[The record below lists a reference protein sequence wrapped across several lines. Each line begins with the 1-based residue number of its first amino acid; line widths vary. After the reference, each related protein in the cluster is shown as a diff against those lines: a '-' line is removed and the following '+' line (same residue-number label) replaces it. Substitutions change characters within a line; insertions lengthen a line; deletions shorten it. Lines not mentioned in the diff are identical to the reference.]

1 MMKLIVR
8 IMHLVIAAIAAVA
21 TILLFAMPALSF
33 NSKVVLDVE
42 AVSNIIPATD
52 FTKDIDFVTV
62 LGTNEIQAGIS
73 FKLSATDI
81 NKVMNGDR
89 DVINEKVLVK
99 NMDST
104 LQTLDDGIEVLADY
118 TIRTNLTGIVKQE
131 LTKQIENAKPEDKTT
146 EEVMEYLSLG
156 DDEFKEFAY
165 SLYDTAN
172 KDDANV
178 DSVGQVLL
186 EHIDEILV
194 KVEKMTGSKSGT
206 FNDEQKEDAKNNMKG
221 MLKQIKILKD
231 DDYSLYPISDLP
243 YLYAI
248 DFVKEKLNGKVS
260 SSKLAIKEGE
270 TNREYSNRMLETYV
284 VTEMPEVVYQ
294 IIGYVSLGLF
304 IGMFVIAGTWILLAA
319 FEVLHFFFVNK
330 KHRLFKGLFMPFF
343 ILAGIIQIVLGFV
356 LTGVCKYVL
365 PAKLD
370 ISSFNLPIK
379 DALIIPRTCTLAT
392 SIAFIIA
399 IGAMIALAILKIF
412 VPKEK
417 AE

>member
-1 MMKLIVR
+1 MKLVVR

-42 AVSNIIPATD
+42 AVSSIVPSTE
-52 FTKDIDFVTV
+52 FTKDVNFVEV
-62 LGTNEIQAGIS
+62 LGTDEIQAGIN

-89 DVINEKVLVK
+89 EVINEKVLVK
-99 NMDST
+99 NLNDT
-104 LQTLDDGIEVLADY
+104 LEILDDGIEVIADY

-131 LTKQIENAKPEDKTT
+131 LTKQVENAKPEDKTT
-146 EEVMEYLSLG
+146 EEVMEYLDLG
-156 DDEFKEFAY
+156 DVEFKQFAY
-165 SLYDTAN
+165 SLYDSANTNTATI
-172 KDDANV
+172 
-178 DSVGQVLL
+178 DSVGQVLY

-206 FNDEQKEDAKNNMKG
+206 FTEEQKADVKNNMKNVFNQ
-221 MLKQIKILKD
+221 LKMVKD
-231 DDYSLYPISDLP
+231 DGVSLHPISDLP

-248 DFVKEKLNGKVS
+248 DFVKEKLNGQVS
-260 SSKLAIKEGE
+260 ADKLAIKEGE
-270 TNREYSNRMLETYV
+270 TNRDYSNRMLEAYV
-284 VTEMPEVVYQ
+284 VNMIPEVVYQ

-304 IGMFVIAGTWILLAA
+304 IGMFIMAGTWILLAA
-319 FEVLHFFFVNK
+319 FNVLHFFSVTK

-343 ILAGIIQIVLGFV
+343 VLSGIIQIVLGFV

-365 PAKLD
+365 PQKLD

-379 DALIIPRTCTLAT
+379 DAMIVPRTCTLAT
-392 SIAFIIA
+392 SIVFIIA
-399 IGAMIALAILKIF
+399 IGAMIALGVLKLF

-417 AE
+417 KE

>member
-42 AVSNIIPATD
+42 AVSNIVPSTE
-52 FTKDIDFVTV
+52 FTKDIDFVEV

-89 DVINEKVLVK
+89 DVINEKVLIK
-99 NMDST
+99 NMDET

-131 LTKQIENAKPEDKTT
+131 LIKQVENAKPEDKTT
-146 EEVMEYLSLG
+146 EEVLEYLSLG
-156 DDEFKEFAY
+156 DKEYKEFAY
-165 SLYDTAN
+165 SLYDSAN
-172 KDDANV
+172 SKNANV

-206 FNDEQKEDAKNNMKG
+206 FTDEQKEDAKNNMKG
-221 MLKQIKILKD
+221 MLKQVKILKD
-231 DDYSLYPISDLP
+231 DDYSLHPISDLP

-248 DFVKEKLNGKVS
+248 DFVKEKLNEKVS
-260 SSKLAIKEGE
+260 ADKLAIKEGE

-284 VTEMPEVVYQ
+284 VTQMPEIVYQ
-294 IIGYVSLGLF
+294 IVGYVSLGLF

-330 KHRLFKGLFMPFF
+330 KHKLFKGLFMPFF

-356 LTGVCKYVL
+356 LTGVVKYVL
-365 PAKLD
+365 PEKID
-370 ISSFNLPIK
+370 ITKFNLPIK
-379 DALIIPRTCTLAT
+379 SAVIVPRTCTLAT
-392 SIAFIIA
+392 SIVFIIA
-399 IGAMIALAILKIF
+399 IGAMIALGILKIF

-417 AE
+417 KE

>member
-1 MMKLIVR
+1 
-8 IMHLVIAAIAAVA
+8 MHLVIAAIAAVA

-42 AVSNIIPATD
+42 AVSNIVPSTE
-52 FTKDIDFVTV
+52 FTKDIDFVEV

-89 DVINEKVLVK
+89 DVINEKVLIK
-99 NMDST
+99 NMDET

-131 LTKQIENAKPEDKTT
+131 LIKQVENAKPEDKTT
-146 EEVMEYLSLG
+146 EEVLEYLSLG
-156 DDEFKEFAY
+156 DKEYKEFAY
-165 SLYDTAN
+165 SLYDSAN
-172 KDDANV
+172 SKNANV

-206 FNDEQKEDAKNNMKG
+206 FTDEQKEDAKNNMKG
-221 MLKQIKILKD
+221 MLKQVKILKD
-231 DDYSLYPISDLP
+231 DDYSLHPISDLP

-248 DFVKEKLNGKVS
+248 DFVKEKLNEKVS
-260 SSKLAIKEGE
+260 ADKLAIKEGE

-284 VTEMPEVVYQ
+284 VTQMPEIVYQ
-294 IIGYVSLGLF
+294 IVGYVSLGLF

-330 KHRLFKGLFMPFF
+330 KHKLFKGLFMPFF

-356 LTGVCKYVL
+356 LTGVVKYVL
-365 PAKLD
+365 PEKID
-370 ISSFNLPIK
+370 ITKFNLPIK
-379 DALIIPRTCTLAT
+379 SAVIVPRTCTLAT
-392 SIAFIIA
+392 SIVFIIA
-399 IGAMIALAILKIF
+399 IGAMIALGILKIF

-417 AE
+417 KE

>member
-42 AVSNIIPATD
+42 AVSNIVPSTE
-52 FTKDIDFVTV
+52 FTKDINFVEV

-89 DVINEKVLVK
+89 DVINEKVLIK
-99 NMDST
+99 NMDET

-131 LTKQIENAKPEDKTT
+131 LIKQVENAKPEDKTT
-146 EEVMEYLSLG
+146 EEVLEYLGLG
-156 DDEFKEFAY
+156 DQEYKEFAY
-165 SLYDTAN
+165 SLYDSAN
-172 KDDANV
+172 SKNANV

-206 FNDEQKEDAKNNMKG
+206 FTDEQKEDAKNNMKG
-221 MLKQIKILKD
+221 MLKQVKILKD
-231 DDYSLYPISDLP
+231 DDYSLHPISDLP

-248 DFVKEKLNGKVS
+248 DFVKEKLNEKVS
-260 SSKLAIKEGE
+260 ADKLAIKEGE

-284 VTEMPEVVYQ
+284 VTEMPDIVYQ
-294 IIGYVSLGLF
+294 IVGYVSLGLF

-356 LTGVCKYVL
+356 LTGAVKYVL
-365 PAKLD
+365 PEKID
-370 ISSFNLPIK
+370 ITKFNLPIK
-379 DALIIPRTCTLAT
+379 SAVIVPRTCTLAT
-392 SIAFIIA
+392 SIVFIIA
-399 IGAMIALAILKIF
+399 IGAMIALCILKIF

-417 AE
+417 KE

>member
-42 AVSNIIPATD
+42 AVSNIVPSTE
-52 FTKDIDFVTV
+52 FTKDIDFVEV

-89 DVINEKVLVK
+89 DVINEKVLIK
-99 NMDST
+99 NMDET

-131 LTKQIENAKPEDKTT
+131 LIKQVENAKPEDKTT
-146 EEVMEYLSLG
+146 EEVLEYLSLG
-156 DDEFKEFAY
+156 DEEYKEFAY
-165 SLYDTAN
+165 SLYDSAN
-172 KDDANV
+172 SKNANV

-206 FNDEQKEDAKNNMKG
+206 FTDEQKEDAKNNMKG
-221 MLKQIKILKD
+221 MLKQVKILKD
-231 DDYSLYPISDLP
+231 DDYSLHPISDLP

-260 SSKLAIKEGE
+260 ADKLAIKEGE

-284 VTEMPEVVYQ
+284 VTQMPEIVYQ
-294 IIGYVSLGLF
+294 IVGYVSLGLF

-356 LTGVCKYVL
+356 LTGAVKYVL
-365 PAKLD
+365 PEKID
-370 ISSFNLPIK
+370 ITKFNLPIK
-379 DALIIPRTCTLAT
+379 SAVIVPRTCTLAT
-392 SIAFIIA
+392 SIVFIIA
-399 IGAMIALAILKIF
+399 IGAMIALGILKIF

-417 AE
+417 KE

>member
-1 MMKLIVR
+1 MKLVVR

-42 AVSNIIPATD
+42 AVSSIVPSTE
-52 FTKDIDFVTV
+52 FTKDVNFVEV
-62 LGTNEIQAGIS
+62 LGTDEIQAGIN

-89 DVINEKVLVK
+89 EVINEKVLVK
-99 NMDST
+99 NLNDT
-104 LQTLDDGIEVLADY
+104 LEILDDGIEVIADY
-118 TIRTNLTGIVKQE
+118 TIRTNLTAIVKQE
-131 LTKQIENAKPEDKTT
+131 LTKQVENAKPEDKTT
-146 EEVMEYLSLG
+146 EEVMEYLEL
-156 DDEFKEFAY
+156 DDVEFKKFAY
-165 SLYDTAN
+165 SLYDSANTNTATI
-172 KDDANV
+172 
-178 DSVGQVLL
+178 DSVGQVLN

-206 FNDEQKEDAKNNMKG
+206 FTDEQKADVKNNMTNVFNQ
-221 MLKQIKILKD
+221 LKMVKED
-231 DDYSLYPISDLP
+231 NYSLHPISDLP

-248 DFVKEKLNGKVS
+248 DFVKEKLNGQVS
-260 SSKLAIKEGE
+260 ADKLAIKEGE

-284 VTEMPEVVYQ
+284 VEIIPEVVYK

-304 IGMFVIAGTWILLAA
+304 VGMFVIAGTWILLAA
-319 FEVLHFFFVNK
+319 FEILHFFFVTK

-365 PAKLD
+365 PEKLD
-370 ISSFNLPIK
+370 ISSFKLPIK
-379 DALIIPRTCTLAT
+379 DAMIVPRTCTLVT
-392 SIAFIIA
+392 SIVFIIA
-399 IGAMIALAILKIF
+399 IGAMIALAILKKF
-412 VPKEK
+412 VPKENK
-417 AE
+417 E

>member
-42 AVSNIIPATD
+42 AVSNIVPSTE
-52 FTKDIDFVTV
+52 FTKDINFVEV
-62 LGTNEIQAGIS
+62 LGTDEIQAGIS

-89 DVINEKVLVK
+89 DVINEKVLIK
-99 NMDST
+99 NMDQT

-131 LTKQIENAKPEDKTT
+131 LIKQVENAKPEDKTT
-146 EEVMEYLSLG
+146 EEVLEYLGLG
-156 DDEFKEFAY
+156 DQEYKEFAY
-165 SLYDTAN
+165 SLYDSAN
-172 KDDANV
+172 SKNANV

-206 FNDEQKEDAKNNMKG
+206 FTDEQKEDAKNNMKG
-221 MLKQIKILKD
+221 MLKQVKILKD
-231 DDYSLYPISDLP
+231 DDYSLHPISDLP

-248 DFVKEKLNGKVS
+248 DFVKEKLNEKVS
-260 SSKLAIKEGE
+260 ADKLAIKEGE

-284 VTEMPEVVYQ
+284 VTEMPDIVYQ
-294 IIGYVSLGLF
+294 IVGYVSLGLF

-356 LTGVCKYVL
+356 LTGAVKYVL
-365 PAKLD
+365 PEKID
-370 ISSFNLPIK
+370 ITKFNLPIK
-379 DALIIPRTCTLAT
+379 SAVIVPRTCTLAT
-392 SIAFIIA
+392 SIVFIIA
-399 IGAMIALAILKIF
+399 IGAMIALCILKIF

-417 AE
+417 KE

>member
-42 AVSNIIPATD
+42 AVSNIVPSTE
-52 FTKDIDFVTV
+52 FTKDINFVEV

-99 NMDST
+99 NLDDT
-104 LQTLDDGIEVLADY
+104 LQTLDDGVEVLADY

-146 EEVMEYLSLG
+146 EEVLEYLDLG
-156 DDEFKEFAY
+156 DPEYKQFAY
-165 SLYDTAN
+165 SLYDSAN
-172 KDDANV
+172 KSDANV

-206 FNDEQKEDAKNNMKG
+206 FTEEQKADAKNNMKG

-231 DDYSLYPISDLP
+231 DDYSLHPISDLP

-260 SSKLAIKEGE
+260 SDKLAIKAGE

-284 VTEMPEVVYQ
+284 VNEIPEVVYQ
-294 IIGYVSLGLF
+294 VIGYVSLGLF

-319 FEVLHFFFVNK
+319 FEVLHFFFVTK
-330 KHRLFKGLFMPFF
+330 KHKLFKGLFMPFF
-343 ILAGIIQIVLGFV
+343 VLAGIIQIVLGFV
-356 LTGVCKYVL
+356 LTGVVKYVL
-365 PAKLD
+365 PEKID
-370 ISSFNLPIK
+370 ISQFNLPIK
-379 DALIIPRTCTLAT
+379 NAVIVPRTCTLAT
-392 SIAFIIA
+392 SIVFIIA
-399 IGAMIALAILKIF
+399 IGAMIALCILKIF
-412 VPKEK
+412 VPKNKE
-417 AE
+417 E

>member
-42 AVSNIIPATD
+42 AVSNIVPATQ
-52 FTKDIDFVTV
+52 FTKDINFVEV
-62 LGTNEIQAGIS
+62 LGTDEIQAGIS

-81 NKVMNGDR
+81 NKVMNGDH
-89 DVINEKVLVK
+89 DVINEKVLIK
-99 NMDST
+99 NMDQT

-131 LTKQIENAKPEDKTT
+131 LIKQVENAKPEDKTT
-146 EEVMEYLSLG
+146 EEVLEYLGLG
-156 DDEFKEFAY
+156 DQEYKEFAY
-165 SLYDTAN
+165 SLYDSAN
-172 KDDANV
+172 SKNANV

-206 FNDEQKEDAKNNMKG
+206 FTDEQKEDAKNNMKG
-221 MLKQIKILKD
+221 MLKQVKILKD
-231 DDYSLYPISDLP
+231 DDYSLHPISDLP

-248 DFVKEKLNGKVS
+248 DFVKEKLNEKVS
-260 SSKLAIKEGE
+260 ADKLAIKEGE

-284 VTEMPEVVYQ
+284 VTEMPDIVYQ
-294 IIGYVSLGLF
+294 IVGYVSLGLF

-356 LTGVCKYVL
+356 LTGAVKYVL
-365 PAKLD
+365 PEKID
-370 ISSFNLPIK
+370 ITKFNLPIK
-379 DALIIPRTCTLAT
+379 SAVIVPRTCTLAT
-392 SIAFIIA
+392 SIVFIIA
-399 IGAMIALAILKIF
+399 IGAMIALGILKIF

-417 AE
+417 KE

>member
-42 AVSNIIPATD
+42 AVSNIVPSTE
-52 FTKDIDFVTV
+52 FTKDIDFVEV

-89 DVINEKVLVK
+89 DVINEKVLIK
-99 NMDST
+99 NMDET

-131 LTKQIENAKPEDKTT
+131 LIKQVENAKPEDKTT
-146 EEVMEYLSLG
+146 EEVLEYLSLG
-156 DDEFKEFAY
+156 DEEYKEFAY
-165 SLYDTAN
+165 SLYDSAN
-172 KDDANV
+172 SKNANV

-206 FNDEQKEDAKNNMKG
+206 FTDEQKEDAKNNMKG
-221 MLKQIKILKD
+221 MLKQVKILKD
-231 DDYSLYPISDLP
+231 DDYSLHPISDLP

-248 DFVKEKLNGKVS
+248 DFVKEKLNEKVS
-260 SSKLAIKEGE
+260 ADKLAIKEGE

-284 VTEMPEVVYQ
+284 VTQMPEIVYQ

-356 LTGVCKYVL
+356 LTGAVKYVL
-365 PAKLD
+365 PEKID
-370 ISSFNLPIK
+370 ITKFNLPIK
-379 DALIIPRTCTLAT
+379 SAVIVPRTCTLAT
-392 SIAFIIA
+392 SIVFIIA
-399 IGAMIALAILKIF
+399 IGAMIALGILKIF

-417 AE
+417 KE

>member
-1 MMKLIVR
+1 MKLVVR

-42 AVSNIIPATD
+42 AVSSIVPSTE
-52 FTKDIDFVTV
+52 FTKDVNFVEV
-62 LGTNEIQAGIS
+62 LGTDEIQAGIN

-89 DVINEKVLVK
+89 EVINEKVLVK
-99 NMDST
+99 NLNDT
-104 LQTLDDGIEVLADY
+104 LEILDDGIEVIADY
-118 TIRTNLTGIVKQE
+118 TIRTNLTAIVKQE
-131 LTKQIENAKPEDKTT
+131 LTKQVENAKPEDKTT
-146 EEVMEYLSLG
+146 EEVMEYLDLG
-156 DDEFKEFAY
+156 DVEFKQFAY
-165 SLYDTAN
+165 SLYDSANTNTATI
-172 KDDANV
+172 
-178 DSVGQVLL
+178 DSVGQVLY

-206 FNDEQKEDAKNNMKG
+206 FTEEQKADVKNNMKNVFNQ
-221 MLKQIKILKD
+221 LKMVKD
-231 DDYSLYPISDLP
+231 DGVSLHPISDLP

-248 DFVKEKLNGKVS
+248 DFVKEKLNGQVS
-260 SSKLAIKEGE
+260 TDKLAIKEGE
-270 TNREYSNRMLETYV
+270 TNRDYSNRMLEAYV
-284 VTEMPEVVYQ
+284 VNMIPEVVYQ

-304 IGMFVIAGTWILLAA
+304 IGMFIMAGTWILLAA
-319 FEVLHFFFVNK
+319 FNVLHFFSVTK

-343 ILAGIIQIVLGFV
+343 VLSGIIQIVLGFV

-365 PAKLD
+365 PQKLD

-379 DALIIPRTCTLAT
+379 DAMIVPRTCTLAT
-392 SIAFIIA
+392 SIVFIIA
-399 IGAMIALAILKIF
+399 IGAMIALGVLKLF

-417 AE
+417 KE

>member
-42 AVSNIIPATD
+42 AVSNIVPSTE
-52 FTKDIDFVTV
+52 FTKDINFVEV
-62 LGTNEIQAGIS
+62 LGTDEIQAGIS

-89 DVINEKVLVK
+89 DVINEKVLIK
-99 NMDST
+99 NMDQT

-131 LTKQIENAKPEDKTT
+131 LIKQVENAKPEDKTT
-146 EEVMEYLSLG
+146 EEVLEYLDLG
-156 DDEFKEFAY
+156 DQEYKEFAY
-165 SLYDTAN
+165 SLYDSAN
-172 KDDANV
+172 SKNANV

-206 FNDEQKEDAKNNMKG
+206 FTDEQKEDAKNNMKG
-221 MLKQIKILKD
+221 MLKQVKILKD
-231 DDYSLYPISDLP
+231 DDYSLHPISDLP

-248 DFVKEKLNGKVS
+248 DFVKEKLNEKVS
-260 SSKLAIKEGE
+260 ADKLAIKEGE

-284 VTEMPEVVYQ
+284 VTEMPDIVYQ
-294 IIGYVSLGLF
+294 IVGYVSLGLF

-356 LTGVCKYVL
+356 LTGAEKYVL
-365 PAKLD
+365 PEKID
-370 ISSFNLPIK
+370 ITKFNLPIK
-379 DALIIPRTCTLAT
+379 SAVIVPRTCTLAT
-392 SIAFIIA
+392 SIVFIIA
-399 IGAMIALAILKIF
+399 IGAMIALGILKIF

-417 AE
+417 KE

>member
-42 AVSNIIPATD
+42 AVSNIVPATQ
-52 FTKDIDFVTV
+52 FTENVNFVEV
-62 LGTNEIQAGIS
+62 LGTDEIQAGIS

-89 DVINEKVLVK
+89 DVINEKVLIK
-99 NMDST
+99 NMDET

-131 LTKQIENAKPEDKTT
+131 LIKQVENAKPEDKTT
-146 EEVMEYLSLG
+146 EEVLEYLGLG
-156 DDEFKEFAY
+156 DQEYKEFAY
-165 SLYDTAN
+165 SLYDSAN
-172 KDDANV
+172 SKNANV

-206 FNDEQKEDAKNNMKG
+206 FTDEQKEDAKNNMKG
-221 MLKQIKILKD
+221 MLKQVKILKD
-231 DDYSLYPISDLP
+231 DDYSLHPISDLP

-248 DFVKEKLNGKVS
+248 DFVKEKLNEKVS
-260 SSKLAIKEGE
+260 ADKLAIKEGE

-284 VTEMPEVVYQ
+284 VTEMPEIVYQ
-294 IIGYVSLGLF
+294 IVGYVSLGLF

-356 LTGVCKYVL
+356 LTGVVKYVL
-365 PAKLD
+365 PEKID
-370 ISSFNLPIK
+370 ITKFNLPIK
-379 DALIIPRTCTLAT
+379 SAVIVPRTCTLAT
-392 SIAFIIA
+392 SIVFIVA
-399 IGAMIALAILKIF
+399 IGAMIALGILKIF

-417 AE
+417 KE